1 MFGIYAPGLD
11 VARLTFFGLYALQ
24 HRGQESAGI
33 AVADDGQIT
42 AVRDMGLVAQV
53 FDERT
58 LASLSGQAAI
68 GHVRYST
75 TGSTSWQ
82 NAQPLMASAD
92 GVSVAVG
99 QNGNLVNAGELRA
112 DLRAAGTRFD
122 GTTDTELIAALIVG
136 SGAGAEGAGG
146 LGADGSDGGSA
157 DDGLGAGDL
166 GASAGGPAADGL
178 GAGGLD
184 AAVRA
189 AVLRMRGAFSV
200 TVLAP
205 HALYAFRDPRGI
217 RPLALGDLDGNPVV
231 ASESCAFDIIGAQ
244 FVREVEPG
252 EIIKIDEH
260 GLHSE
265 RVAAAGARPALD
277 IFEFV
282 YFARPDSRLY
292 GRTLAAAREEMG
304 SRLAREAPADADLV
318 MPVPESGV
326 PAAIGYARQSGIPYG
341 EGLIKNHYV
350 HRTFIQPDQH
360 LRQLGIRMKLN
371 PVPALIRGKRLVVV
385 DDSIVRGNTMGRLVA
400 LLKEAG
406 ATEVH
411 VRVSSPP
418 VVCPSFY
425 GIDTP
430 SAAELIAAG
439 RDVDEVRR
447 LLGATSL
454 SYLSLEGLQR
464 AIGLPAE
471 LFTREGFTCEYPVP
485 APEQAEAGKLRFER
499 GAA

>member
-1 MFGIYAPGLD
+1 M
-11 VARLTFFGLYALQ
+11 R
-24 HRGQESAGI
+24 SAG
-33 AVADDGQIT
+33 
-42 AVRDMGLVAQV
+42 
-53 FDERT
+53 
-58 LASLSGQAAI
+58 
-68 GHVRYST
+68 
-75 TGSTSWQ
+75 
-82 NAQPLMASAD
+82 

-99 QNGNLVNAGELRA
+99 QNGNLVNAGELR
-112 DLRAAGTRFD
+112 DELRGAGVRFD
-122 GTTDTELIAALIVG
+122 GTTDTEVMAALIAA
-136 SGAGAEGAGG
+136 
-146 LGADGSDGGSA
+146 
-157 DDGLGAGDL
+157 
-166 GASAGGPAADGL
+166 GASGEGGI
-178 GAGGLD
+178 D

-189 AVLRMRGAFSV
+189 AVLRMRGAFSA

-231 ASESCAFDIIGAQ
+231 ASESCAFDIVGAR

-252 EIIKIDEH
+252 EILKVDEH

-265 RVAAAGARPALD
+265 CVAVAGARPALD
-277 IFEFV
+277 VFEFV

-292 GRTLAAAREEMG
+292 GRTLAACREEMG
-304 SRLAREAPADADLV
+304 RRLAREAPAAADLV

-326 PAAIGYARQSGIPYG
+326 PAAIGYARESGIPYG

-360 LRQLGIRMKLN
+360 LREIGIRMKLN
-371 PVPALIRGKRLVVV
+371 PVPALIAGMRLVVV

-400 LLKEAG
+400 LLREAG
-406 ATEVH
+406 ASEVH

-430 SAAELIAAG
+430 SRAELIAAG

-447 LLGATSL
+447 LIGATSL
-454 SYLSLEGLQR
+454 GYLSLEGLQR

-485 APEQAEAGKLRFER
+485 VPARTETGKLRFER

>member
-33 AVADDGQIT
+33 AVADEGQIT

-112 DLRAAGTRFD
+112 ELRAAGTRFD
-122 GTTDTELIAALIVG
+122 GTTDTELIAALIV
-136 SGAGAEGAGG
+136 AGAQGAGG
-146 LGADGSDGGSA
+146 LDRGSDGGPATSDAVGAFA
-157 DDGLGAGDL
+157 D
-166 GASAGGPAADGL
+166 GPAADGL

-189 AVLRMRGAFSV
+189 AALRMRGAFSV

-231 ASESCAFDIIGAQ
+231 ASESCAFDIIGAH

-260 GLHSE
+260 GLRSE
-265 RVAAAGARPALD
+265 RVAVAGARPALD

-304 SRLAREAPADADLV
+304 QRLAREAPADDDLV

-406 ATEVH
+406 AAEVH

-485 APEQAEAGKLRFER
+485 VPEQAEAGKLRFER

>member
-1 MFGIYAPGLD
+1 MKASEPGGEHGLASWSAGYLARVCGVFAIYAPGLD

-24 HRGQESAGI
+24 HRGQESAGM

-42 AVRDMGLVAQV
+42 AVRDMGLVSHV

-58 LASLSGQAAI
+58 FASLSGQAAI

-75 TGSTSWQ
+75 TGATSWQ
-82 NAQPLMASAD
+82 NAQPLVHSA
-92 GVSVAVG
+92 GAVSVAVG
-99 QNGNLVNAGELRA
+99 QNGNLVNASELR
-112 DLRAAGTRFD
+112 DELRGAGVRFD
-122 GTTDTELIAALIVG
+122 GTTDTELIAALI
-136 SGAGAEGAGG
+136 GAGA
-146 LGADGSDGGSA
+146 SA
-157 DDGLGAGDL
+157 PGDL
-166 GASAGGPAADGL
+166 DTAIRD
-178 GAGGLD
+178 
-184 AAVRA
+184 AVRK
-189 AVLRMRGAFSV
+189 MRGAFSV

-205 HALYAFRDPRGI
+205 HALYAFRDPWGI
-217 RPLALGDLDGNPVV
+217 RPLAVGDLDGSPVV
-231 ASESCAFDIIGAQ
+231 ASESCAFDIVGARL
-244 FVREVEPG
+244 VREVEPG
-252 EIIKIDEH
+252 EILKIDEF

-265 RVAAAGARPALD
+265 LVGAAGARPALD
-277 IFEFV
+277 IFEFI

-292 GRTLAAAREEMG
+292 GRTLAACREEMG
-304 SRLAREAPADADLV
+304 RRLAHEAPATADLV

-326 PAAIGYARQSGIPYG
+326 PAAIGYAQASGIPYG

-371 PVPALIRGKRLVVV
+371 PVPALIEGKRLVVV
-385 DDSIVRGNTMGRLVA
+385 DDSIVRGNTTSRLIA
-400 LLKEAG
+400 MLKKAG
-406 ATEVH
+406 ASEVH

-430 SAAELIAAG
+430 SRAELIAAG
-439 RDVDEVRR
+439 RSVEEVRR
-447 LLGATSL
+447 VIGATSL

-485 APEQAEAGKLRFER
+485 VPERTEMSKLRFER